1 VAAYQ
6 GCAIGIDEVG
16 HEAAVEMIAQ
26 ALVPVFVL
34 ILIGYLFRRLQFPGD
49 SFWLQA
55 ERFSY
60 YVLFPAML
68 IFKLG
73 QARVPVSAYSDVFLL
88 VLAMLGVMT
97 LALLIAQLFFRWPG
111 AVFSSVYQGGIRF
124 NSFVAIATAGMLL
137 GDDGLS
143 TMAIIIAVKIP
154 LINLLCILMFSLAV
168 GQDGANSLRWR
179 PVAYAIITNP
189 LIIGSVVGALW
200 GYFRIGFHPLLAG
213 VLSPLSDLALPLGLM
228 TVGAGLQ
235 LKALRGTSLPFLVAS
250 SLKLAGFPL
259 MTAGLVLAMG
269 LGGTIAQA
277 SILLAT
283 LPTATSSYILARQ
296 LGGDAPLMAGIISGQ
311 TLFAIISI
319 PLFLGLLW

>member
-1 VAAYQ
+1 MGVM
-6 GCAIGIDEVG
+6 V
-16 HEAAVEMIAQ
+16 Q

-34 ILIGYLFRRLQFPGD
+34 ILIGYLFRRFQFPGD
-49 SFWLQA
+49 GFWLQA

-73 QARVPVSAYSDVFLL
+73 QARVPVSAYSDVILL
-88 VLAMLGVMT
+88 VLAMLTAMT
-97 LALLIAQLFFRWPG
+97 LALVAAQWFFRWPG
-111 AVFSSVYQGGIRF
+111 PVFSSVYQGGIRF

-143 TMAIIIAVKIP
+143 TMAIVIAVKIP
-154 LINLLCILMFSLAV
+154 LINLLCILMFSVVVGQRGAV
-168 GQDGANSLRWR
+168 GWR
-179 PVAYAIITNP
+179 PVARAIITNP
-189 LIIGSVVGALW
+189 LIIGSIIGALW

-213 VLSPLSDLALPLGLM
+213 VLEPLSDLALPLGLM

-235 LKALRGTSLPFLVAS
+235 LKALRGTSLPFLVS
-250 SLKLAGFPL
+250 SGLKLIGFPL
-259 MTAGLVLAMG
+259 MTAALALALGLS
-269 LGGTIAQA
+269 GTLVQA

-296 LGGDAPLMAGIISGQ
+296 LGGDAPLMAAIVSGQ
-311 TLFAIISI
+311 TLLAVITI
-319 PLFLGLLW
+319 PLILGALW